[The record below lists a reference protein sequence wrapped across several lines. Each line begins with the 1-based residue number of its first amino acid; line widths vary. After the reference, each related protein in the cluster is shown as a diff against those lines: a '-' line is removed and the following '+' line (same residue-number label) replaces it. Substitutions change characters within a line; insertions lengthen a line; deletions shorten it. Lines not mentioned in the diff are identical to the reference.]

1 MAGLKQKQA
10 NLVEAEA
17 DMQALK
23 DNIEVMQREF
33 KVNYTFSFYYT
44 M

>member
-1 MAGLKQKQA
+1 MAGLKQRQA

-17 DMQALK
+17 DIQALK

-33 KVNYTFSFYYT
+33 KVNCAISFY
-44 M
+44 